1 MRRCKR
7 PKFESLRRKGL
18 AVVKRPNSF
27 VSTST
32 SACCIIADRAHATKR
47 FPRLTWI
54 LALTVGLSAFAPC
67 HYAASVH
74 EGEKSV
80 QQEIAA
86 RLVAVVVSGT
96 TLTPADETKSTA
108 ALPASLGQAEY
119 LLETAALAMLPEV
132 TTKVNARGTIESRVR
147 QAASFG
153 APPPPHKTTETSTG
167 QSLVRSGCLRIPQE
181 VATLLLIRVL
191 QRSQYAD
198 VGKQLIPAATHAI
211 RKAEDRLATSDLVVM
226 ESKSERAELVENA
239 LWYVALFESVGPLRQ
254 LGRSEEARRALKL
267 AERLHAAIERSFWV
281 AENRL
286 YASAVVTTPSLQA
299 IGRSPD
305 LRPQLVAI
313 ALLPSNSSLRGLF
326 SEIWEAHADLPSSA
340 TTPRQLELLAWFAI
354 AAHTAGESA
363 AWEEILVRIAASPIE
378 EAVRQCPALA
388 WLIARACFPT

>member
-1 MRRCKR
+1 MRATADYV
-7 PKFESLRRKGL
+7 P
-18 AVVKRPNSF
+18 
-27 VSTST
+27 
-32 SACCIIADRAHATKR
+32 ADRARAMKR
-47 FPRLTWI
+47 FPHLAWI
-54 LALTVGLSAFAPC
+54 LAFTMWLSAFAPC

-86 RLVAVVVSGT
+86 RLLAVLVSGT
-96 TLTPADETKSTA
+96 TLTPADETKTSA
-108 ALPASLGQAEY
+108 PFPASRGQAEY

-132 TTKVNARGTIESRVR
+132 ATKVNARGTIESRVR

-167 QSLVRSGCLRIPQE
+167 QSLVRSGCLKIPQE
-181 VATLLLIRVL
+181 VATLLLLRVL
-191 QRSQYAD
+191 QRSQHTD

-226 ESKSERAELVENA
+226 ESKSEWAELVENA
-239 LWYVALFESVGPLRQ
+239 LWYVALFESVGSLRQ

-267 AERLHAAIERSFWV
+267 AERLHAAIERNFWV
-281 AENRL
+281 SESRH
-286 YASAVVTTPSLQA
+286 YASVVVTTPSLQA

-340 TTPRQLELLAWFAI
+340 TTPRQLELLAWFAV
-354 AAHTAGESA
+354 AAHAAGESS